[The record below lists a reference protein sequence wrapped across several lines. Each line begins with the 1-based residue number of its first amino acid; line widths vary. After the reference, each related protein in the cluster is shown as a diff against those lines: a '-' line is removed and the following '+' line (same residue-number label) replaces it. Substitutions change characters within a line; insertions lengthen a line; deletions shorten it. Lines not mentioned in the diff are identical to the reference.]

1 MTRRLLASYLSI
13 TAFVLLIIEVPLGV
27 TFARAERDRLVA
39 AVERDA
45 TVLATVVEDTL
56 EAGATGGLDPV
67 AAGYQDRTGGRVVIV
82 DRQGVTVADSDP
94 RPRAAGSVHPPR
106 DRRRPARRAHAG
118 SRSSST
124 LGSAFLYVAVPVASQ
139 GRIYGAVRITY
150 PTSTV
155 DARVRRVWLALAG
168 VAAVVLGVVALVG
181 FALARSTTRP
191 LRALEQATTAVAHG
205 DLEARAPPTGVR
217 EVRRLAEAFNDM
229 AARLSRLLDS
239 QRAFVA
245 DASHQLRTLTAL
257 RLRLENLEE
266 TTPAAAASDLRAAVA
281 ETGRLARLVDGL
293 LLLARAEAA
302 PGRREVVDLAAV
314 VADRQVAWAPLA
326 AEQKVELTIHPT
338 SATPVWAVPAPWSR
352 RWTTCWPTPCASLPS
367 AAGSSWP
374 SDRPAAGSSC
384 TSPTRAQGCRPTSAS
399 GPSTGSGAAPPRQG
413 GHWARA
419 GHRPPAPRGQ
429 RRRRRAAPQPGRR
442 AGRRRPPPTRR
453 PWQPHP
459 SPADPHDHLRTRR
472 PVIALGTAP
481 PRRPTGPAGC
491 YSRVEL
497 CAGFAEPLS
506 RSTAPTGRLAY
517 RLRAPWPMTGQSGRR
532 MLSPRTDRSDDWPR

>member
-45 TVLATVVEDTL
+45 TVLATVIEDSL
-56 EAGATGGLDPV
+56 EADATSGLDPV

-94 RPRAAGSVHPPR
+94 PAPGRRDLSTRPEIAAALRGEHT
-106 DRRRPARRAHAG
+106 AG
-118 SRSSST
+118 SRSSAT
-124 LGSAFLYVAVPVASQ
+124 LGGAFLYVAVPVASQ

-168 VAAVVLGVVALVG
+168 VAAVVLSVVALVG

-191 LRALEQATTAVAHG
+191 LQALEQATTAVAHG
-205 DLEARAPPTGVR
+205 DLEARAPTDRGPL

-245 DASHQLRTLTAL
+245 DASHQLRTPLTAL
-257 RLRLENLEE
+257 RLRLENLEA
-266 TTPAAAASDLRAAVA
+266 TTPAAAASDLRAAAA

-293 LLLARAEAA
+293 LVLARTEAA

-314 VADRQVAWAPLA
+314 VADRQAAWAPLA
-326 AEQKVELTIHPT
+326 AEQKVELTVHPT
-338 SATPVWAVPAPWSR
+338 SATPVWAIPGALEQTLDNLLANALRVAP
-352 RWTTCWPTPCASLPS
+352 
-367 AAGSSWP
+367 AGS
-374 SDRPAAGSSC
+374 RIQLAV
-384 TSPTRAQGCRPTSAS
+384 
-399 GPSTGSGAAPPRQG
+399 
-413 GHWARA
+413 
-419 GHRPPAPRGQ
+419 
-429 RRRRRAAPQPGRR
+429 RR
-442 AGRRRPPPTRR
+442 AGSWVELHVTDQGPGMPADQRQRAFDRFWRGSTPDKEGTGLGLAIVRQLLEASGGAAELRPNPGGGLDAVARLRPADHGSRTPSHQPTR
-453 PWQPHP
+453 
-459 SPADPHDHLRTRR
+459 T
-472 PVIALGTAP
+472 T
-481 PRRPTGPAGC
+481 T
-491 YSRVEL
+491 SRHVD
-497 CAGFAEPLS
+497 
-506 RSTAPTGRLAY
+506 
-517 RLRAPWPMTGQSGRR
+517 Q
-532 MLSPRTDRSDDWPR
+532 